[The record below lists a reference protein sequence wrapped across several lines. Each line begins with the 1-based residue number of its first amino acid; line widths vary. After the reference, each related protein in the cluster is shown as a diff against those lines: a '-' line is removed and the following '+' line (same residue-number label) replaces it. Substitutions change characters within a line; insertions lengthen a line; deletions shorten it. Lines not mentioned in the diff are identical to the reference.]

1 MNDSMHKLFLS
12 ERNHL
17 ELSGVSEVISF
28 DELSVFLH
36 SACGRMEI
44 EGEGLHISALDLS
57 CGEVKVEGK
66 INGIFYYDE
75 KEKGEKRGLWGRLVS
90 TR

>member
-1 MNDSMHKLFLS
+1 MNESVHKLLLS
-12 ERNHL
+12 ERKHL

-28 DELSVFLH
+28 DEISVFLY
-36 SACGRMEI
+36 SSCGRMEI

-57 CGEVKVEGK
+57 SGEVKIEGK

-75 KEKGEKRGLWGRLVS
+75 REKSEKRGIFGRIASL
-90 TR
+90 R

>member
-1 MNDSMHKLFLS
+1 MNESGHKLFLL
-12 ERNHL
+12 ERKNL

-36 SACGRMEI
+36 SSCGRMEI

-57 CGEVKVEGK
+57 CGEVKIEGK

-75 KEKGEKRGLWGRLVS
+75 REKAEKRGLFGRIGS
-90 TR
+90 PR